1 MQHDALPAVAHS
13 PVDRNLCNSELAV
26 SLFSTRDVTLGE
38 LWLGPEAR
46 TVQDV
51 FKHAIQRRH
60 RELRCC
66 HVGADAETS
75 VPESGGFASE
85 FKSSAEASER

>member
-46 TVQDV
+46 TVAARFQARHTAPSQGV
-51 FKHAIQRRH
+51 EVLPRGSRR
-60 RELRCC
+60 RDFRCRKWRFC
-66 HVGADAETS
+66 L
-75 VPESGGFASE
+75 
-85 FKSSAEASER
+85 